1 MKNTLANIYEQMLL
15 NESEKSNLE
24 NPSNDEVGNLKVKQ
38 ELFGSKP
45 KPVEGPEKA
54 KVQKGPSYSVTTGSS
69 SAPKVEKSSM
79 KGGQPAKE
87 TKTEAPKEMKDTEVD
102 PKKKEENEEENES
115 SENKEKKKEK
125 HDESLVLSAFE
136 ALFKK
141 TLNEELGEQEE
152 MASEGDAEI
161 SNNETESHE
170 DDNNETEDDMAEDDE
185 EEGDLISDLKDLQT
199 KLADI
204 LAKLEDTA
212 EDNELEAGQEE
223 EYTDEDFEKEFG
235 EEETEVKEAVE
246 KPKVLS
252 DAHGKKLLNKNNKVG
267 NLHPKGGKAHTG
279 DASDEPEPKP
289 LGDKKKALQKGG
301 QVHSTV
307 KKGDFIK

>member
-38 ELFGSKP
+38 DLFGTKP
-45 KPVEGPEKA
+45 KPVEGPDKA
-54 KVQKGPSYSVTTGSS
+54 KVQKGPSYAVTTGSS

-79 KGGQPAKE
+79 KGSEPAKE
-87 TKTEAPKEMKDTEVD
+87 TKTEAPKEMKNTEVD

-125 HDESLVLSAFE
+125 HDEGLVLSAFE

-141 TLNEELGEQEE
+141 TLTEEFGEEELASDSE
-152 MASEGDAEI
+152 MEI
-161 SNNETESHE
+161 STDETESHE
-170 DDNNETEDDMAEDDE
+170 DDNNETEDEMGED

-204 LAKLEDTA
+204 LAKLEDVA
-212 EDNELEAGQEE
+212 EDSDLEAGQEE
-223 EYTDEDFEKEFG
+223 EYTEDDFEKEFG

-246 KPKVLS
+246 KPKALS

-267 NLHPKGGKAHTG
+267 NLHPKSGKAHTG
-279 DASDEPEPKP
+279 DASDEPKPKP
-289 LGDKKKALQKGG
+289 LGDKKKVLQKGA
-301 QVHSTV
+301 QVHSTI